1 MGAAVAYTGETHVT
15 TRLWLI
21 TGLILLAVNL
31 RAAIT
36 GTSPLI
42 GNVQQA
48 LALSGTQVSVLATLP
63 VLCLGAF
70 AWLAPR
76 LARRFGTQA
85 AVCAAAWALALGA
98 AVRAV
103 PSPTALFA
111 GTVLSGAGIAVAN
124 VLLPAIVKNHF
135 AQRIGLF
142 TGLTMTLMAVSGA
155 LAAGAAVP
163 LAAATGWQFALAV
176 WAVPAVLAAAV
187 WGLLAAPGAGGR
199 HRRTP
204 PPVPGTAGGSLLRS
218 ALAWWVSA
226 FLGLVSLMFYVLVA
240 WLPQI
245 MQANG
250 YPPGQAGLMMSVM
263 LTIGIPLGFVVPLA
277 AARMRS
283 QRLLVAAVTAA
294 KLLALA
300 GLLLAPALGWAWVC
314 LLGAATGSAFPL
326 AMTLLGLRA
335 DGPQVAAALSGMA
348 QTLGY
353 LLAGLGPLA
362 VGVLH
367 DVSDGWGVPLA
378 VLIALVVPEAL
389 AGLLAAR
396 PGHIRTGSR
405 KDTPANRTASAGAFA

>member
-1 MGAAVAYTGETHVT
+1 MT

-42 GNVQQA
+42 GNVRQA
-48 LALSGTQVSVLATLP
+48 LALSGTEVSVLATLP

-85 AVCAAAWALALGA
+85 ALCGALWVLALGA

-103 PSPTALFA
+103 PWPTALFA
-111 GTVLSGAGIAVAN
+111 GTVLAGAGIAVGN
-124 VLLPAIVKNHF
+124 VLLPAIVKDHF
-135 AQRIGLF
+135 GRRIGLF
-142 TGLTMTLMAVSGA
+142 TGLTMTLMAISGA

-163 LAAATGWQFALAV
+163 LAVATGWQSALAV

-187 WGLLAAPGAGGR
+187 WGLLAAPGADGR

-204 PPVPGTAGGSLLRS
+204 PPAPRTTGGSLLRCP
-218 ALAWWVSA
+218 LAWWVSA
-226 FLGLVSLMFYVLVA
+226 FLGLVSLLFYALVA

-245 MQANG
+245 MQASG
-250 YPPGQAGLMMSVM
+250 YTPAQAGLMMSLM
-263 LTIGIPLGFVVPLA
+263 LTVGIPLGFVVPLA
-277 AARMRS
+277 AARMRG
-283 QRLLVAAVTAA
+283 QRLLVVAVTAA
-294 KLLALA
+294 QLLSLA

-335 DGPQVAAALSGMA
+335 DGPQVAADLSGMA
-348 QTLGY
+348 QTIGY

-362 VGVLH
+362 LGVLH
-367 DVSDGWGVPLA
+367 DVTDGWRVPLA
-378 VLIALVVPEAL
+378 VLIALVVPEAI

-396 PGHIRTGSR
+396 PGHVRPGGR
-405 KDTPANRTASAGAFA
+405 EDRPAQHTAARADGRLVRL

>member
-1 MGAAVAYTGETHVT
+1 MT

-21 TGLILLAVNL
+21 AGLILLAVNL

-36 GTSPLI
+36 ATPPLI

-85 AVCAAAWALALGA
+85 AVCAALWVLALGT

-103 PSPTALFA
+103 PWPTALFA
-111 GTVLSGAGIAVAN
+111 GTVLSGAGIAVGN
-124 VLLPAIVKNHF
+124 VLLPALIKDRF

-142 TGLTMTLMAVSGA
+142 TGLTMTLMAGSGA
-155 LAAGAAVP
+155 LAAAAAVP
-163 LAAATGWQFALAV
+163 LSEATGWQFALAL

-187 WGLLAAPGAGGR
+187 WGLPAAPGAGGR

-204 PPVPGTAGGSLLRS
+204 PAAPRGAGGSGSLLGC

-226 FLGLVSLMFYVLVA
+226 FLGLVSLMFYALVA

-245 MQANG
+245 MRASG
-250 YPPGQAGLMMSVM
+250 YPPSEAGLMMSVM
-263 LTIGIPLGFVVPLA
+263 LAVGIPLGFLVPLA
-277 AARMRS
+277 AARMRG
-283 QRLLVAAVTAA
+283 QRRLVIAVTAA
-294 KLLALA
+294 KLLSLA
-300 GLLLAPALGWAWVC
+300 GLLLAPGFGWAWVC
-314 LLGAATGSAFPL
+314 LLGVATGGAFPL

-335 DGPQVAAALSGMA
+335 DGPRTAADLSGMA
-348 QTLGY
+348 QTTGY

-362 VGVLH
+362 MGLLH
-367 DVSDGWGVPLA
+367 DVTDGWRIPLA
-378 VLIALVVPEAL
+378 VLIALVVPEAI
-389 AGLLAAR
+389 AGLLAGR
-396 PGHIRTGSR
+396 PGQVRPRGREEDPPKH
-405 KDTPANRTASAGAFA
+405 TAARADGRLARL